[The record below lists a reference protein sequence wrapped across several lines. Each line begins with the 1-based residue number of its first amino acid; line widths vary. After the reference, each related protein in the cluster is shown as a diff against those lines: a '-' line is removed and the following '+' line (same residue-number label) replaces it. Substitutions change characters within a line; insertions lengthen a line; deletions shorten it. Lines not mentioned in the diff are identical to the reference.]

1 MLFHWYLSY
10 HWYQWRPSLSPLTPM
25 ESICEYWTTLP
36 FLVRG
41 TKSGALEGRVGGESN
56 LIFFIARGELAFL
69 FRQTDYLAP
78 FFIQSISPFSGTPS
92 STLFLAKFFVYV
104 TSGWKFDRK
113 DQTSLSL
120 KIASGG
126 SNSIV
131 FQNSRRIFIDMLH
144 LYGTRGEY

>member
-1 MLFHWYLSY
+1 MK
-10 HWYQWRPSLSPLTPM
+10 PK
-25 ESICEYWTTLP
+25 TTSKEGTTTTDRERRRNRMNTLGGDKTRSRSTFRFFKKIAPTDFFSGKVP

-41 TKSGALEGRVGGESN
+41 TESGALEGRVGGESN

-104 TSGWKFDRK
+104 TSG
-113 DQTSLSL
+113 
-120 KIASGG
+120 
-126 SNSIV
+126 
-131 FQNSRRIFIDMLH
+131 
-144 LYGTRGEY
+144 